1 MSTKNL
7 YKAIINVMK
16 AVKNIDKS
24 MTVGTGNSSYKGV
37 ADKDVKYQIGKAM
50 EENGLAMIPI
60 EVNSNLTI
68 ERWEETSQYG
78 NSAPQTKNKQQV
90 FTEVTTKYLLI
101 HESGES
107 MEVVGYGHGV
117 DSQDKAAGKATTY
130 ALKYALL
137 YTFMVP
143 TGEIL
148 DTDTHHSDAIDT
160 PPKKIPQVKLLKHGS
175 KQWEQ
180 LTTRVSKGETITKE
194 ELKKYFDLKEVE
206 KELETL
212 NIF

>member
-1 MSTKNL
+1 MENKSNL
-7 YKAIINVMK
+7 YKAILKVMK

-24 MTVGTGNSSYKGV
+24 MTVGSGANSYKGV

-60 EVNSNLTI
+60 EVKPTLQI
-68 ERWEETSQYG
+68 DRWEETSQYG
-78 NSAPQTKNKQQV
+78 TKNKQQI
-90 FTEVTTKYLLI
+90 FTEVITKYLLI

-107 MEVVGYGHGV
+107 IEVVGYGHGV
-117 DSQDKAAGKATTY
+117 DTQDKAAGKATTY

-148 DTDTHHSDAIDT
+148 DTDKDHSDTIDT
-160 PPKKIPQVKLLKHGS
+160 PPAKKAEAKLKILKYGS
-175 KQWEQ
+175 KQWDQ
-180 LTTRVSKGETITKE
+180 LTEKIGKGENITKE
-194 ELKKYFDLKEVE
+194 DLKKYFEISEVE
-206 KELETL
+206 NELESL

>member
-1 MSTKNL
+1 MENKSNL
-7 YKAIINVMK
+7 YKAILQVMK

-24 MTVGTGNSSYKGV
+24 MTVGTGTNSYKGV

-60 EVNSNLTI
+60 EVKPTLQI
-68 ERWEETSQYG
+68 ERWEETNQYG
-78 NSAPQTKNKQQV
+78 TKNKQQI

-107 MEVVGYGHGV
+107 IEVVGYGHGV
-117 DSQDKAAGKATTY
+117 DTQDKAAGKATTY

-148 DTDTHHSDAIDT
+148 DTDKDHSDTIET
-160 PPKKIPQVKLLKHGS
+160 PPAKKPESKLRILKYGS
-175 KQWEQ
+175 KQWDQ
-180 LTTRVSKGETITKE
+180 LTERIGKGETITKE
-194 ELKKYFDLKEVE
+194 ELKKYFEITEVE

>member
-1 MSTKNL
+1 MENKANL
-7 YKAIINVMK
+7 YKAILKVMK

-24 MTVGTGNSSYKGV
+24 MTVGTGSNSYKGV
-37 ADKDVKYQIGKAM
+37 ADKDVKYQIGKEM

-60 EVNSNLTI
+60 EVNPTLQI
-68 ERWEETSQYG
+68 ERWEETNQYG
-78 NSAPQTKNKQQV
+78 TKNKQQV
-90 FTEVTTKYLLI
+90 FTEVTTRYLLV

-107 MEVVGYGHGV
+107 IEVVGYGHGV
-117 DSQDKAAGKATTY
+117 DTQDKAAGKATTY

-148 DTDTHHSDAIDT
+148 DTDKDHSDVIET
-160 PPKKIPQVKLLKHGS
+160 PPAKKVEPKLRILKYGS
-175 KQWEQ
+175 KQWDQ
-180 LTTRVSKGETITKE
+180 LTERIGKGETITKE
-194 ELKKYFDLKEVE
+194 ELKKYFEITGVE

>member
-1 MSTKNL
+1 MENKANL
-7 YKAIINVMK
+7 YKAILKVMK

-24 MTVGTGNSSYKGV
+24 MTVGSGANSYKGV

-60 EVNSNLTI
+60 EVKPTLQI
-68 ERWEETSQYG
+68 ERWEETNQYG
-78 NSAPQTKNKQQV
+78 TKNKQQV

-107 MEVVGYGHGV
+107 IEVVGYGHGV
-117 DSQDKAAGKATTY
+117 DTQDKAAGKATTY

-148 DTDTHHSDAIDT
+148 DSDKDHSDTIET
-160 PPKKIPQVKLLKHGS
+160 PPAKKPEQKLRILKYGS
-175 KQWEQ
+175 KQWDQ
-180 LTTRVSKGETITKE
+180 LTERIGKGETITKE
-194 ELKKYFDLKEVE
+194 ELKKYFEITEVE

>member
-1 MSTKNL
+1 MENKSNL
-7 YKAIINVMK
+7 YKAILQVMK

-24 MTVGTGNSSYKGV
+24 MTVGTGTNSYKGV

-60 EVNSNLTI
+60 EVKPTLQI
-68 ERWEETSQYG
+68 ERWEETNQYG
-78 NSAPQTKNKQQV
+78 TKNKQQI

-107 MEVVGYGHGV
+107 IEVVGYGHGV
-117 DSQDKAAGKATTY
+117 DTQDKAAGKATTY

-148 DTDTHHSDAIDT
+148 DTDKEHSDAIDT
-160 PPKKIPQVKLLKHGS
+160 PPAKKSEPKLRILKYGS
-175 KQWEQ
+175 KQWDQ
-180 LTTRVSKGETITKE
+180 LTERIGKGETITKE
-194 ELKKYFDLKEVE
+194 ELKKYFEITEVE

>member
-1 MSTKNL
+1 MENKSNL
-7 YKAIINVMK
+7 YKAILKVMK

-24 MTVGTGNSSYKGV
+24 MTVGTGTNSYKGV

-60 EVNSNLTI
+60 EVKPTLQI
-68 ERWEETSQYG
+68 ERWEETNQYG
-78 NSAPQTKNKQQV
+78 TKNKQQI

-107 MEVVGYGHGV
+107 IEVVGYGHGV
-117 DSQDKAAGKATTY
+117 DTQDKAAGKATTY

-148 DTDTHHSDAIDT
+148 DTDKDHSDTIET
-160 PPKKIPQVKLLKHGS
+160 PPAKKPEQKLRILKYGS
-175 KQWEQ
+175 KQWDQ
-180 LTTRVSKGETITKE
+180 LTERIGKGETITKE
-194 ELKKYFDLKEVE
+194 ELKKYFEITEVE

>member
-1 MSTKNL
+1 MENKANL
-7 YKAIINVMK
+7 YKAILKVMK

-24 MTVGTGNSSYKGV
+24 MTVGSGSNSYKGV

-60 EVNSNLTI
+60 EVKPTLQI
-68 ERWEETSQYG
+68 ERWEETNQYG
-78 NSAPQTKNKQQV
+78 TKNKQQI

-107 MEVVGYGHGV
+107 IEVVGYGHGV
-117 DSQDKAAGKATTY
+117 DTQDKAAGKATTY

-148 DTDTHHSDAIDT
+148 DTDKDHSDAIET
-160 PPKKIPQVKLLKHGS
+160 PPAKKPEPKLRILKYGS
-175 KQWEQ
+175 KQWDQ
-180 LTTRVSKGETITKE
+180 LTERIGKGETITKE
-194 ELKKYFDLKEVE
+194 ELKKYFEITEVE

>member
-1 MSTKNL
+1 
-7 YKAIINVMK
+7 MK

-24 MTVGTGNSSYKGV
+24 MTVGTGTNSYKGV

-60 EVNSNLTI
+60 EVKPTLQI
-68 ERWEETSQYG
+68 ERWEETNQYG
-78 NSAPQTKNKQQV
+78 TKNKQQI

-107 MEVVGYGHGV
+107 IEVVGYGHGV
-117 DSQDKAAGKATTY
+117 DTQDKAAGKATTY

-148 DTDTHHSDAIDT
+148 DTDKDHSDTIET
-160 PPKKIPQVKLLKHGS
+160 PPAKKPEQKLRILKYGS
-175 KQWEQ
+175 KQWDQ
-180 LTTRVSKGETITKE
+180 LTERIGKGETITKE
-194 ELKKYFDLKEVE
+194 ELKKYFEITEVE